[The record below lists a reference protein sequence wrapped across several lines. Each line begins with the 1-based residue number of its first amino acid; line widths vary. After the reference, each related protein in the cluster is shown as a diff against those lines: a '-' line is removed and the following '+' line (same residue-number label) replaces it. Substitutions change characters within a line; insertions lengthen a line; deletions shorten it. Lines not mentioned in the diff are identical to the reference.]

1 MKIYG
6 TGQKKD
12 SSMSGLDGITILAEP
27 SSLRDLAAFLYR
39 CADAIEDDGSEWEQD
54 AFDSEEH
61 FCPQIIVF
69 NPALID
75 D

>member
-6 TGQKKD
+6 SGQKKN
-12 SSMSGLDGITILAEP
+12 SGMDPLDAITILADP
-27 SSLRDLAAFLYR
+27 GNLRDLAAFLYR
-39 CADAIEDDGSEWEQD
+39 CADAIEDGGSEWEQD

-61 FCPQIIVF
+61 ECPQIIVF
-69 NPALID
+69 NPALLD